1 MEKPCQQGEVFEQLG
16 GRHQGQVML
25 QRHATSGLSWAWSQ
39 TQADMCYSPTNHMH
53 ACLLLLGNHGIA
65 WQAIFCCST
74 ACRVFIDVT
83 NEPDSMGI
91 KWEPSSGHPGA
102 RELYLETLDALHSMV
117 PEGLLYI
124 LEGAHSNASLACIQ

>member
-1 MEKPCQQGEVFEQLG
+1 MELYI
-16 GRHQGQVML
+16 RAL
-25 QRHATSGLSWAWSQ
+25 LSMV
-39 TQADMCYSPTNHMH
+39 TNQADMCYSLTNQIH
-53 ACLLLLGNHGIA
+53 ASLVLLGHFSMHGIA
-65 WQAIFCCST
+65 WQAILYCCT
-74 ACRVFIDVT
+74 VCRVFIDVM

-124 LEGAHSNASLACIQ
+124 LEGAHSNASLVAYSSSSSNSSRLTSVNHLQ

>member
-1 MEKPCQQGEVFEQLG
+1 M
-16 GRHQGQVML
+16 
-25 QRHATSGLSWAWSQ
+25 
-39 TQADMCYSPTNHMH
+39 
-53 ACLLLLGNHGIA
+53 HGIA
-65 WQAIFCCST
+65 WQAILYCCT
-74 ACRVFIDVT
+74 VCRVFIDVM

-124 LEGAHSNASLACIQ
+124 LEGAHSNASLVAYSSSSSNSSRLTSVNHLQ

>member
-1 MEKPCQQGEVFEQLG
+1 M
-16 GRHQGQVML
+16 
-25 QRHATSGLSWAWSQ
+25 
-39 TQADMCYSPTNHMH
+39 
-53 ACLLLLGNHGIA
+53 
-65 WQAIFCCST
+65 
-74 ACRVFIDVT
+74 

-124 LEGAHSNASLACIQ
+124 LEGKCSRKMTSYTDAVAHVLHLFGVKCDCHCTSSTSSGAEAQRQYHASSGQQLAESNSSRPRLRCCRC